1 MDYQATPCPQP
12 GAGRFG
18 LLGLRDRFHTEHFPV
33 RPSQCSF
40 TFGSV
45 RRVIRRAASS
55 SADLKVGAQLGGLE
69 KAPPHFPQTS
79 NGATRAKLR
88 LDGKRYCIVASCRSP
103 LSIPIHRS
111 FLMSL

>member
-1 MDYQATPCPQP
+1 
-12 GAGRFG
+12 

-55 SADLKVGAQLGGLE
+55 SADLNVGAQLGVLE

-79 NGATRAKLR
+79 KERRAQN
-88 LDGKRYCIVASCRSP
+88 CA
-103 LSIPIHRS
+103 
-111 FLMSL
+111 